1 MKGELI
7 NPFISATISV
17 FQQMANI
24 KLEKAG
30 VSIKDSPVPSNEISI
45 VIGINGFLQGQV
57 VYSLK
62 AHTAQRFAQALVPMG
77 TPITDDL
84 MKASLGEL
92 TNIITGQTTIELTG
106 KNRILHITP
115 PTIIVGKSNLVN
127 FVKIQTLAVELGSRV
142 GTIEINIAI
151 KEENS

>member
-17 FQQMANI
+17 FEQMANI
-24 KLEKAG
+24 RLEKSG
-30 VSIKDSPVPSNEISI
+30 VSLKESPVPSNEMSI
-45 VIGINGFLQGQV
+45 VIGINGFIQGQV

-62 AHTAQRFAQALVPMG
+62 AHTAQRFVQAMVPEG
-77 TPITDDL
+77 TRITEDIL
-84 MKASLGEL
+84 KASLGEL
-92 TNIITGQTTIELTG
+92 TNIITGQTTIELSG

-115 PTIIVGKSNLVN
+115 PTIIIGKNNIVN
-127 FVKIQTLAVELGSRV
+127 FVKLRTIAVELGSRF

-151 KEENS
+151 KEENV

>member
-7 NPFISATISV
+7 NPFISATVSV
-17 FQQMANI
+17 FEQMANI
-24 KLEKAG
+24 RLEKAG
-30 VSIKDSPVPSNEISI
+30 VSLKDAPIPSNEISI
-45 VIGINGFLQGQV
+45 IIGINGFIQGQV

-62 AHTAQRFAQALVPMG
+62 AHTAQRFAQAMVPIG
-77 TPITDDL
+77 TPITDEL
-84 MKASLGEL
+84 MRATLGEL
-92 TNIITGQTTIELTG
+92 TNIITGQTTIELSG

-115 PTIIVGKSNLVN
+115 PTIIVGKNDIVN
-127 FVKIQTLAVELGSRV
+127 FVKLKTIAIELGSRL